1 MGRWFRRKDKDRKKS
16 RAESEAALEEAQAA
30 GEEAP
35 EPVED
40 ANVAAGFSLRQDEF
54 EAGVTEAEAEGL
66 SAVTPSELP
75 PEPPEEVPEEPRRG
89 FFARFHKSKDA
100 AEPERPETEPVEAG
114 TAQPSPEVP
123 PEEIPPLDLAAP
135 LKETEQETTL
145 ESAETGETP
154 EALPVPESGAH
165 QGFFSRLLQGSD
177 RPALEASCAE
187 ALVLQ
192 KAALDAEPEV
202 VIEAP
207 EAGLEAAEEH
217 GEEALEPRR
226 GMFRRLRE
234 RLSRTRETLAGGL
247 DRLLNG
253 RKEVDALLL
262 EELEELLITADIG
275 VETTLFLIQAL
286 HEKLRRRE
294 LGDVERL
301 KAALKAE
308 MVALLTAPPPP
319 EITARPWV
327 VLVVGING
335 VGKTTTI
342 AKLAHQARLQNL
354 SPMLVAADTFRAA
367 AVEQLEIWGERV
379 GAPVIKQKTGADP
392 AAVVFDGLAAAQARG
407 VDLVF
412 VDTAG
417 RLHTK
422 VNLMEEL
429 KKIHRTAVK
438 KLPGAPHEVYLV
450 LDATTG
456 QNALS
461 QARLF
466 HEAVGLTG
474 LILTKMDGTAKG
486 GVALGVVHETGIP
499 LRYIGVGEGMED
511 LRPFD
516 AEAFVEAILG

>member
-1 MGRWFRRKDKDRKKS
+1 MS
-16 RAESEAALEEAQAA
+16 RAESEAALEESRAAA
-30 GEEAP
+30 GEVLEQ
-35 EPVED
+35 E
-40 ANVAAGFSLRQDEF
+40 RI
-54 EAGVTEAEAEGL
+54 EAEPAGPQELAAE
-66 SAVTPSELP
+66 TPELP
-75 PEPPEEVPEEPRRG
+75 PEEAPGERPG
-89 FFARFHKSKDA
+89 FFARFRKSRP
-100 AEPERPETEPVEAG
+100 AEEALEEASAGVPEEEPVGAGSPRPEPDIL
-114 TAQPSPEVP
+114 P
-123 PEEIPPLDLAAP
+123 PDFP
-135 LKETEQETTL
+135 QL
-145 ESAETGETP
+145 E
-154 EALPVPESGAH
+154 
-165 QGFFSRLLQGSD
+165 
-177 RPALEASCAE
+177 
-187 ALVLQ
+187 
-192 KAALDAEPEV
+192 
-202 VIEAP
+202 IEAP
-207 EAGLEAAEEH
+207 EE
-217 GEEALEPRR
+217 EEAPTEDLEPRQS
-226 GMFRRLRE
+226 MFLRLRQ

-247 DRLLNG
+247 DRLFAG
-253 RKEVDALLL
+253 RKEVDAALL

-275 VETTLFLIQAL
+275 VETTLALIQAL

-294 LGDVERL
+294 LADVERL
-301 KAALKAE
+301 KAVLKAE

-319 EITARPWV
+319 EIRARPWV

-342 AKLAHQARLQNL
+342 AKLAHRDRARGLT
-354 SPMLVAADTFRAA
+354 PMLVAADTFRAA

-379 GAPVIKQKTGADP
+379 GAAVIKQKTGADP
-392 AAVVFDGLAAAQARG
+392 AAVVFDGLAAAQSRG
-407 VDLVF
+407 VDTVY

-429 KKIHRTAVK
+429 KKIHRTAAK
-438 KLPGAPHEVYLV
+438 KLPGAPQEVFLV

-474 LILTKMDGTAKG
+474 LVLTKMDGTAKG

-499 LRYIGVGEGMED
+499 LRYIGVGEAMED